1 MNANQLL
8 VMAVVALTATTGAIA
23 RVGCQMIED
32 PNLTFHQETES
43 SDCQFNEPENP
54 EEDGNC
60 TGTCTKLV
68 WEEPACKA
76 DEAPNSV
83 AYCEGGIAE
92 MFEADVSS
100 GNCYVLAMEQSSCNC
115 IPSPNEGQVQVAGT
129 GIDAGFDEAGCGGTP
144 GS

>member
-1 MNANQLL
+1 MNAKQLL
-8 VMAVVALTATTGAIA
+8 MMAMVALAATAGAIV

-32 PNLTFHQETES
+32 PDFTFHQETET
-43 SDCQFNEPENP
+43 SDCQLNDPGPPEDP
-54 EEDGNC
+54 NC

-68 WEEPACKA
+68 WEEPMCKT
-76 DEAPNSV
+76 DTAPNSV
-83 AYCEGGIAE
+83 AFCEGGIAE
-92 MFEADVSS
+92 MFEADVST
-100 GNCYVLAMEQSSCNC
+100 GNCFEVVQEQTICDC